1 MALLPRAMSQNASLS
16 IVEEKEV
23 GGSLVL
29 LTDREHIHATFQGRN
44 KDEIV
49 FSMGSKLEKILLTC
63 IPNDFG
69 SWWLPCLKELLSVLL
84 NMLCLFWKAQ
94 FGLHISCS
102 VTSLLLYARYWSL
115 EKGRDELVRLLWYI
129 LYLCLEVAFQNQ
141 VSQHQKK
148 ANQTAHS
155 PKKAFQNPPSE
166 GIFKKW
172 IKK

>member
-63 IPNDFG
+63 SQMFLAADG
-69 SWWLPCLKELLSVLL
+69 SLALK
-84 NMLCLFWKAQ
+84 NFYQC
-94 FGLHISCS
+94 C
-102 VTSLLLYARYWSL
+102 
-115 EKGRDELVRLLWYI
+115 
-129 LYLCLEVAFQNQ
+129 
-141 VSQHQKK
+141 
-148 ANQTAHS
+148 
-155 PKKAFQNPPSE
+155 
-166 GIFKKW
+166 
-172 IKK
+172 